1 MRFLKLLLTLWLSF
15 IVFFLL
21 LLVVLQTITGYDYSA
36 AYMAVTGVGGV
47 ELIISGIIKVA
58 ESRAE
63 KALKKAQNTSENIEI
78 VD

>member
-1 MRFLKLLLTLWLSF
+1 MRFMKRLLTLWLSF

-47 ELIISGIIKVA
+47 ELIISGVIKVV
-58 ESRAE
+58 ESRVE
-63 KALKKAQNTSENIEI
+63 KSLKKAQGASENIEI